1 MSVRHQN
8 WRWRNRKPHCD
19 ICHSARMQRTCT
31 QVDWQTQTLKLIWR
45 CDDCANHVFVYAQKQ
60 DRQQAQVA

>member
-1 MSVRHQN
+1 
-8 WRWRNRKPHCD
+8 
-19 ICHSARMQRTCT
+19 MQRTCT